1 LLLEKPYKTQ
11 DESLEMMH
19 GLQPEDLNT
28 DGIDPSG
35 TDIWIHDCVV
45 YNDDDSIAVKPSQ
58 KGDWAG
64 DCTENVLI
72 ENMVLSGFGASI
84 GSVPPSTN
92 HNCVRNITFR
102 NLSMPRTG
110 KGIYV
115 KSNPQCEEGSTGE
128 ITDITYEDV
137 NMDQPEW
144 WPIWIGPQQQQ
155 EPGGSLGT
163 KCSLE
168 YPFGQCPTQGCVTFK
183 NITLKDVKVN
193 SPWFSPGVI
202 LGNNSNPMQGIVFDN
217 VTFDFGGHSN
227 SPFSGN
233 VPWGRVY
240 QCTYVRGRSSGS
252 TSPQPFWS
260 SKSIFSKTIDCVFE
274 SF

>member
-1 LLLEKPYKTQ
+1 MFSDSEHVLVERVTLVNSPSFNLQLNQVKHAEVRYINVNTDIQASKVLKAKIRQARGHPTAEAAQLLLKKPYKTQ

-84 GSVPPSTN
+84 GSVSPSTN
-92 HNCVRNITFR
+92 HNCVRNVTFR

-115 KSNPQCEEGSTGE
+115 KSNPHCEKGSTAE
-128 ITDITYEDV
+128 ITDITYEDI
-137 NMDQPEW
+137 NMVQPEW
-144 WPIWIGPQQQQ
+144 W
-155 EPGGSLGT
+155 
-163 KCSLE
+163 
-168 YPFGQCPTQGCVTFK
+168 
-183 NITLKDVKVN
+183 
-193 SPWFSPGVI
+193 
-202 LGNNSNPMQGIVFDN
+202 
-217 VTFDFGGHSN
+217 
-227 SPFSGN
+227 
-233 VPWGRVY
+233 
-240 QCTYVRGRSSGS
+240 
-252 TSPQPFWS
+252 
-260 SKSIFSKTIDCVFE
+260 
-274 SF
+274 